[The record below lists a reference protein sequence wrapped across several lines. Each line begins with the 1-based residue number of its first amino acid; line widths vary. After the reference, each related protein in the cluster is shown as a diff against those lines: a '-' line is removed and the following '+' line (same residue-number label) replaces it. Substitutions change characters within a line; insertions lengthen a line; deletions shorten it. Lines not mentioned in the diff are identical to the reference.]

1 MKHKLV
7 VSLLAVWM
15 VACKS
20 ENPALTGT
28 PKPAPPVSYAAA
40 KPDPYSETHEFKFQN
55 SSFTAEQAAY
65 DRNAISISFEVTD
78 ANGKSVNGLKDSAF
92 QVLENGQKIAP
103 FKLSANTQKFEKL
116 AEIALVVDIT
126 KSMGPFIE
134 NAKIV
139 LQDFIHSSRE
149 RGYRVRFCLATFG
162 DRVVDHCERFYD
174 NGDKD
179 QVAELVS
186 NLTKLYAHKGKEDP
200 GGVDIEENPMR
211 ALVETTKAQWTPDA
225 QRFVVLVTDAD
236 FYSPD
241 KENDARRAKHL
252 AYHQSIP
259 EEVAPTSAEVTQ
271 AIQSSGVKVFAV
283 VPSRDSKGQAITGYT
298 APLAGQPDVVAASG
312 GTLYDFNQTVNGKKD
327 AIKGIF
333 ENILRSITTTY
344 RIDYVEEEVGG
355 KPDLKLAERKI
366 EIRTSAGTVTA
377 RPATSTMPEG
387 RPQYKQAWQIDSR
400 AIDESRTTVTMN
412 GKALARNEYAVSG
425 GEVRFTKIPPPGA
438 KLAFTFQY
446 VANAENF
453 RVQPVAVKGR
463 PAADTVRVWLNDRL
477 ARQNV
482 DYTLD
487 ASADGNTNVNFT
499 SAIMNAQDPFGIRA
513 AQGLRVKVT
522 SNYSL

>member
-1 MKHKLV
+1 MNHKLV
-7 VSLLAVWM
+7 VLFLAVVM

-28 PKPAPPVSYAAA
+28 PKPAPPVSYAEA
-40 KPDPYSETHEFKFQN
+40 KPDPFSETHEFKFQD
-55 SSFTAEQAAY
+55 SSFKAEQASY
-65 DRNAISISFEVTD
+65 DKNAISISFSVTD
-78 ANGKSVNGLKDSAF
+78 ANGKSVNGLKDNAF
-92 QVLENGQKIAP
+92 QVVENGQKVSP

-134 NAKIV
+134 NAKVV
-139 LQDFIHSSRE
+139 LQEFIHTSKE
-149 RGYRVRFCLATFG
+149 RGYKVRFCLSTFG
-162 DRVVDHCERFYD
+162 DRVVDRCDRFYD
-174 NGDKD
+174 NTDD
-179 QVAELVS
+179 AQVAELVS

-200 GGVDIEENPMR
+200 GGTDIEENSMR
-211 ALVETTKAQWTPDA
+211 ALVESTKAQWTPDA

-236 FYSPD
+236 FYSTD

-252 AYHQSIP
+252 AYHQGIA

-283 VPSRDSKGQAITGYT
+283 VPSRDAKGQAITGYT
-298 APLAGQPDVVAASG
+298 APLAGQPDIVKASG
-312 GTLYDFNQTVNGKKD
+312 GTLYDFNQTVNGKRD

-333 ENILRSITTTY
+333 ENILRNITTTY

-355 KPDLKLAERKI
+355 KPSLKLSERNI
-366 EIRTSAGTVTA
+366 EIKTSAGTVTA
-377 RPATSTMPEG
+377 KPASSSMPEG
-387 RPQYKQAWQIDSR
+387 RPEYKQAFQLDSR
-400 AIDESRTTVTMN
+400 EIEPSRLKVTMN
-412 GKALARNEYAVSG
+412 GQPVAPNAYTLSG
-425 GEVRFTKIPPPGA
+425 GQVTFTKVPPPGA
-438 KLAFTFQY
+438 KLEFSFQY
-446 VANAENF
+446 RNNADNF

-463 PAADTVRVWLNDRL
+463 PSADSVRVWLNDRL
-477 ARQNV
+477 ARVNV

-499 SAIMNAQDPFGIRA
+499 SAILNAQDPFKIA
-513 AQGLRVKVT
+513 QSQGLRVKVT